1 LGNRNILHKL
11 FNAQSDQQKYLSKC
25 AFEIAVLKNHLTRPI
40 FISLDL
46 IFHVYILLE
55 GKRLWR
61 AEEDEWGNGH
71 GHPKSEITKMK
82 ML

>member
-1 LGNRNILHKL
+1 LGNRNILHKQ

-40 FISLDL
+40 FKL
-46 IFHVYILLE
+46 FE